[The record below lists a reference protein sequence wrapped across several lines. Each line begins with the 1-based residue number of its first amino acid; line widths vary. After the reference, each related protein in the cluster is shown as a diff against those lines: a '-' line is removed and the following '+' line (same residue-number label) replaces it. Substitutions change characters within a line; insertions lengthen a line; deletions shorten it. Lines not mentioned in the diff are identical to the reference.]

1 MSESTRADAGSI
13 EREVEEEK
21 KQWLLFALGFFSSIR
36 MTAVSAVSAV
46 VAVAVFVVELMLLL
60 FSLLN

>member
-21 KQWLLFALGFFSSIR
+21 KQWLLFALGFFSSMR
-36 MTAVSAVSAV
+36 MTAVAAV